1 MSFKYQE
8 RALFLSS
15 MLLPTTHSCK
25 FSVVK
30 SLLGG
35 GDRTPFPTSKWQLSV
50 VAMFAV
56 YRIRCYLSFKISL
69 NVFGKNIKNP
79 I

>member
-1 MSFKYQE
+1 MISYRVKQSGETYPKN
-8 RALFLSS
+8 LSHKEIS
-15 MLLPTTHSCK
+15 K